1 MISPAWRQGGQG
13 PGFSLQLYSV
23 LLILVQISN
32 QQHDPARNFCR
43 RFGHQTA
50 IIDRKLYIDGG
61 FINWSPMS
69 QYPANKSSKQKAMGQ
84 GGGKL
89 EVKARGADL
98 ADMDALDTWL
108 LYQDLDSS
116 SPSGMPQLYANLSKN
131 ESIPQVSGG
140 VLWADDVNK
149 RFYLYGGAINDAS
162 ERLNSF
168 ELWSYDVIYDKWDS
182 FGPSDIGIQRLAY
195 GAGVGVSRTGKGY
208 YYGGWMSNSTVPGW
222 QGLPTATSYLVTYD
236 YDSNSWSNDTGPDDI
251 PRAEGS
257 MVFIPAADG
266 GILVY
271 IGGITDLSGNGTA
284 IKGQSLA
291 KIILLDVLN
300 AKWYTQDATG
310 DVPDMR
316 RRFCMDVTWA
326 ADRSS
331 YNIYLYG
338 GMGIAPDKQAGFD
351 DVYVLSIPSFTWIK
365 LEPRDRNGTGKYPH
379 HTLTCNVVPP
389 QSNDEY
395 SGAGGGQMLIIGGTF
410 PLTQDC
416 DTPTQWGT
424 HNIDFGAPDP
434 WQLYKEQEVRHAIPS
449 RVVSVIGGD
458 ATGGATVSQPIYG
471 WNNPDLGVIITRTGE
486 VLSATRSPTRYI
498 PASTHQPNTAMN
510 AGQIAGIAIG
520 ATIALIAMLVSATTL
535 VMCFLRKR
543 RQKQHEQNQ
552 NAPLSKQGGIGNNHG
567 AELSSEVQRFE
578 TDGVEK
584 TEWDAAMQFTAT
596 PGEGSSP
603 VESWN
608 PPFSPFL
615 TTASSTLATGR
626 HSFTSPGLDPPQIAE
641 LEGTIVPI
649 ELVAGSVANSDAGDL
664 EAPMNRDMEF
674 DRRHSPPL
682 DDSQSAR
689 RRLPMPPEDDSLP
702 SQTDSHGNSDAVSP
716 LSPRGPPPPFDPPR
730 RGWTPQVSQLDM
742 PLLPSIKS
750 GPSRGSWRVF
760 LDDHEE
766 FCLGPKLMEPVASGH
781 GAMETASAPDPG
793 AQSLQLR
800 EISTSPDHGTPPV
813 EDRISVGTR
822 RMI

>member
-1 MISPAWRQGGQG
+1 MI
-13 PGFSLQLYSV
+13 
-23 LLILVQISN
+23 
-32 QQHDPARNFCR
+32 

-50 IIDRKLYIDGG
+50 VIDRKLYIDGG

-69 QYPANKSSKQKAMGQ
+69 QYPANKSNS
-84 GGGKL
+84 
-89 EVKARGADL
+89 
-98 ADMDALDTWL
+98 WL

-168 ELWSYDVIYDKWDS
+168 ELWSYDVLHDSWDS
-182 FGPSDIGIQRLAY
+182 FGPSSIGIQRLAY
-195 GAGVGVSRTGKGY
+195 GAGVGVSRTGTGY
-208 YYGGWMSNSTVPGW
+208 YYGGWMSNATIPGW
-222 QGLPTATSYLVTYD
+222 GGLPAASSYLVTYD

-271 IGGITDLSGNGTA
+271 VGGITDLSGNGTA
-284 IKGQSLA
+284 IQGQSLA
-291 KIILLDVLN
+291 KIILLDIIN
-300 AKWYTQDATG
+300 AKWYIQDATG

-316 RRFCMDVTWA
+316 RRFCMDVTWT

-331 YNIYLYG
+331 YNIFLYG
-338 GMGIAPDKQAGFD
+338 GVGIAPDKQAGFD
-351 DVYVLSIPSFTWIK
+351 DVYVLSIPSFTWTK
-365 LEPRDRNGTGKYPH
+365 LEPGDRNGTGKYPH
-379 HTLTCNVVPP
+379 HSLTCNMVPP
-389 QSNDEY
+389 RSNDEY

-424 HNIDFGAPDP
+424 HNLDFGAHDP
-434 WQLYKEQEVRHAIPS
+434 WQIYKAQEVPNAVPS

-458 ATGGATVSQPIYG
+458 STGGATVTQPSRG
-471 WNNPDLGVIITRTGE
+471 WNNPDLGVVITRTGP
-486 VLSATRSPTRYI
+486 VLSATRSPTRSI
-498 PASTHQPNTAMN
+498 LASTDQPKATPMN

-520 ATIALIAMLVSATTL
+520 AVITLIAMLVSATTVTL
-535 VMCFLRKR
+535 CLLRKTGQR
-543 RQKQHEQNQ
+543 KHQQQHQG
-552 NAPLSKQGGIGNNHG
+552 APMSERGGTVNTYG
-567 AELSSEVQRFE
+567 AELSSDGQRFE

-584 TEWDAAMQFTAT
+584 LGWEGPMQFTAT

-603 VESWN
+603 VESSY
-608 PPFSPFL
+608 PPLSPFL
-615 TTASSTLATGR
+615 TPPSGTLAEGR
-626 HSFTSPGLDPPQIAE
+626 ASLAGPDFDPSQIAE

-649 ELVAGSVANSDAGDL
+649 ELVAGSVANSEAGDL
-664 EAPMNRDMEF
+664 EAPINRDAGI
-674 DRRHSPPL
+674 DRRHSTAL
-682 DDSQSAR
+682 DDSQSAQR
-689 RRLPMPPEDDSLP
+689 RPPMPPEDDSLP
-702 SQTDSHGNSDAVSP
+702 SLTDSHGNSDAVSP

-730 RGWTPQVSQLDM
+730 RGWTPQVSQLEM

-750 GPSRGSWRVF
+750 GLQRGSWRVF
-760 LDDHEE
+760 LDDNEE
-766 FCLGPKLMEPVASGH
+766 FCLSPKSMEPDASGH
-781 GAMETASAPDPG
+781 GAMETPSAPDPG
-793 AQSLQLR
+793 TQSLQLR
-800 EISTSPDHGTPPV
+800 EAPTPPELGTPPI
-813 EDRISVGTR
+813 DDTRAVG
-822 RMI
+822 